1 MKVLVIGSGGREH
14 ALAWKLKQSE
24 QVNHVFIAPGN
35 AGTQSVGENV
45 AIDPMDFNQIVNFS
59 KENGI
64 NLVVIGPEDPLVGG
78 LVDRLQAEGIAVF
91 GPNKEAAEFEGS
103 KRFTKEFLMKH
114 DIPTAAYVSVTDYE
128 EAIRAIKSFSY
139 PVVLKADGLYQ
150 GKGVVIA
157 TDFEEAKEVLYQM
170 LEEKS
175 FGDAGGEVVI
185 EEFLEGDE
193 QSLLCFVSNNH
204 LVAMETAR
212 DYKKIGEGDV
222 GENTG
227 GVGCFSPSEVNNP
240 EDIKKVKVILEKI
253 EQGLKSDGFE
263 FNGILFIGFMM
274 TNEGPK
280 ILEFNVRFGDPETE
294 VLMPRLESDLYEI
307 MQKTLAGD
315 LQAEDLK
322 WSQETAL
329 AVIHYSIGYPG
340 AYEKGHEI
348 TSVPKN
354 NNKDRIVFH
363 NGTKADGNKLLTNGG
378 RVLTIV
384 ALGDDL
390 ESARQTAYEMG
401 EDVKSDNLSY
411 RRDIGKIN

>member
-1 MKVLVIGSGGREH
+1 
-14 ALAWKLKQSE
+14 
-24 QVNHVFIAPGN
+24 
-35 AGTQSVGENV
+35 
-45 AIDPMDFNQIVNFS
+45 
-59 KENGI
+59 
-64 NLVVIGPEDPLVGG
+64 
-78 LVDRLQAEGIAVF
+78 
-91 GPNKEAAEFEGS
+91 
-103 KRFTKEFLMKH
+103 MKH

-263 FNGILFIGFMM
+263 FYVTEIYIDFR
-274 TNEGPK
+274 
-280 ILEFNVRFGDPETE
+280 ILEHVRKSFSKFNQLSV
-294 VLMPRLESDLYEI
+294 SSEI
-307 MQKTLAGD
+307 EQGFSCLSVKLTL
-315 LQAEDLK
+315 
-322 WSQETAL
+322 
-329 AVIHYSIGYPG
+329 
-340 AYEKGHEI
+340 
-348 TSVPKN
+348 
-354 NNKDRIVFH
+354 
-363 NGTKADGNKLLTNGG
+363 
-378 RVLTIV
+378 
-384 ALGDDL
+384 
-390 ESARQTAYEMG
+390 
-401 EDVKSDNLSY
+401 
-411 RRDIGKIN
+411 